1 MGNYLSGPR
10 EIQPSEGPPL
20 EMPADLDFRLRP
32 YWEMVA
38 GLLPDGIAASHDA
51 QVVLQ
56 LCQALHV
63 RDEAYK
69 RILSGG
75 IEVADSAHGDEPRRN
90 PAIITWRQ
98 AADMCTSLM
107 NLLGMSPVSR
117 SRLQSGDEGKA
128 DPFLE
133 YLRKRNGPES

>member
-20 EMPADLDFRLRP
+20 EMPAELDFRLRP

-38 GLLPDGIAASHDA
+38 GLLPDGIAVSHDA

-63 RDEAYK
+63 RDRAYE
-69 RILSGG
+69 RILTGG

-117 SRLQSGDEGKA
+117 SRLQSGDEGRA

-133 YLRKRNGPES
+133 FLRKRNGPES

>member
-20 EMPADLDFRLRP
+20 EMPAELDFRLRP

-117 SRLQSGDEGKA
+117 ARLQPGDEGKV

-133 YLRKRNGPES
+133 FLRKRNGPES

>member
-1 MGNYLSGPR
+1 MGNHLSGPR

-20 EMPADLDFRLRP
+20 EMPAGLDDKLRP

-38 GLLPDGIAASHDA
+38 GLVSDRMVKASDA

-63 RDEAYK
+63 RDRAYE
-69 RILSGG
+69 RILAGG

>member
-10 EIQPSEGPPL
+10 DLQPNEGPPL
-20 EMPADLDFRLRP
+20 EMPADLDYRLRR
-32 YWEMVA
+32 YWEAVA
-38 GLLPDGIAASHDA
+38 KLLPDGVATNHDA
-51 QVVLQ
+51 QVMLQ

-69 RILSGG
+69 QILGGG
-75 IEVADSAHGDEPRRN
+75 IEVADSAHGGEPRRN

-117 SRLQSGDEGKA
+117 ARLQPGDEGRA

-133 YLRKRNGPES
+133 FLRKRNGPES

>member
-20 EMPADLDFRLRP
+20 EMPAELDFRLRP

-117 SRLQSGDEGKA
+117 ARLQPGDEGKA

-133 YLRKRNGPES
+133 FLRKRNGPES

>member
-10 EIQPSEGPPL
+10 ELQPTEGPPL
-20 EMPADLDFRLRP
+20 EMPADLAPELAR
-32 YWEMVA
+32 YWLLIVELAPA
-38 GLLPDGIAASHDA
+38 GIVASHDA

-56 LCQALHV
+56 LCQAMHV
-63 RDEAYK
+63 RDQAYQ
-69 RILSGG
+69 RVLSGG

-107 NLLGMSPVSR
+107 NLLGLSPVSR
-117 SRLQSGDEGKA
+117 SRLQGGDDGKA

-133 YLRKRNGPES
+133 FLRKRNGPES

>member
-117 SRLQSGDEGKA
+117 SRLQSGDEGRA

-133 YLRKRNGPES
+133 FLRKRNGPES